1 MRKTVLSEG
10 GADSFSNVSEGT
22 KMQISRWMKTAA
34 VAAMVSAALTGC
46 GEDKKAEAPK
56 TIGIVQLVEHDA
68 LDAANRGITDAL
80 KERGVTMEIDR
91 QNAQADQSNLRNIA
105 QRFVSHNYPLIF
117 AIATP
122 AAQTVANATSTTP
135 IVATAVTDFA
145 VAKLVKDNAKPG
157 TNVTGSSDMNPIAAQ
172 TELLLKLVPNA
183 KTVGTIYNSSE
194 INSQLQ
200 IDILRKELEKHGVAL
215 AEATISSVNDIQQA
229 SQSLVGKVD
238 VMYVPTDNVVASSM
252 PTLYR
257 VTQAAKLA
265 VVAGE
270 AGMVKSGATAT
281 VAVDYYTLGKI
292 AGNMG
297 ADILEGK
304 AKPQDMP
311 IRYQTEFN
319 VVLNEPIV
327 KELGL
332 TVPEDVAKNV
342 TWVK

>member
-1 MRKTVLSEG
+1 
-10 GADSFSNVSEGT
+10 
-22 KMQISRWMKTAA
+22 MQISRWMKTAA

-145 VAKLVKDNAKPG
+145 VAKLVKDNNKPG

-229 SQSLVGKVD
+229 AQSLVGKVD

-270 AGMVKSGATAT
+270 AGMVRSGATAT
-281 VAVDYYTLGKI
+281 VAVDYYNLGKI

-311 IRYQTEFN
+311 IRYQTEFK
-319 VVLNEPIV
+319 VVLNEPVV

-342 TWVK
+342 TWVR

>member
-145 VAKLVKDNAKPG
+145 VAKLVKDNNKPG

-183 KTVGTIYNSSE
+183 KTVGTVYNSSE

-229 SQSLVGKVD
+229 AQSLVGKVD

-270 AGMVKSGATAT
+270 AGMVRSGATAT
-281 VAVDYYTLGKI
+281 VAVDYYNLGKI

-311 IRYQTEFN
+311 IRYQTEFK
-319 VVLNEPIV
+319 VVLNEPVV

>member
-281 VAVDYYTLGKI
+281 VAVDYYNLGKI

>member
-1 MRKTVLSEG
+1 MKKTVSSEG

-56 TIGIVQLVEHDA
+56 TIGIAQLVEHDA

-229 SQSLVGKVD
+229 AQSLVGKVD

-270 AGMVKSGATAT
+270 AGMVRSGATAT
-281 VAVDYYTLGKI
+281 VAVDYYNLGKI

>member
-145 VAKLVKDNAKPG
+145 VAKLVKDNNKPG

-183 KTVGTIYNSSE
+183 KTVGTVYNSSE

-229 SQSLVGKVD
+229 AQSLVGKVD

-270 AGMVKSGATAT
+270 AGMVRSGATAT
-281 VAVDYYTLGKI
+281 VAVDYYNLGKI

-304 AKPQDMP
+304 AKHQDMP
-311 IRYQTEFN
+311 IRYQTEFK
-319 VVLNEPIV
+319 VVLNELVV

-332 TVPEDVAKNV
+332 PVPEDIAKNV

>member
-80 KERGVTMEIDR
+80 KERGVMMEIDR

-145 VAKLVKDNAKPG
+145 VAKLVKDNNKPG

-229 SQSLVGKVD
+229 AQSLVGKVD

-270 AGMVKSGATAT
+270 AGMVRSGATAT
-281 VAVDYYTLGKI
+281 VAVDYYNLGKI

-311 IRYQTEFN
+311 IRYQTEFK
-319 VVLNEPIV
+319 VVLNEPVV

>member
-1 MRKTVLSEG
+1 MKKTVSSEG

-80 KERGVTMEIDR
+80 KERGISMEIDR

-229 SQSLVGKVD
+229 AQSLVGKVD

-281 VAVDYYTLGKI
+281 VAVDYYNLGKI

>member
-229 SQSLVGKVD
+229 AQSLVGKVD

-270 AGMVKSGATAT
+270 AGMVRSGATAT
-281 VAVDYYTLGKI
+281 VAVDYYNLGKI

-319 VVLNEPIV
+319 VVLNEPVV